1 MANNP
6 QMNDFLRGLGA
17 GLSSYNPNNM
27 FAGAGAAISASTE
40 SRQER
45 EARDKSVED
54 QIAEFDR
61 RLKMTRAA
69 QQEDIAQERKYRKED
84 ITEERKYQKED
95 AEDNMTRA
103 LRQLQESLKLQ
114 RESAA
119 SQRVEIKAERGG
131 FNAMDIDRML
141 YDALGNHAPR
151 YAGSPRGSSVPK
163 TAWGGGTAS

>member
-1 MANNP
+1 MASNP

-17 GLSSYNPNNM
+17 GLSSYDPNNM
-27 FAGAGAAISASTE
+27 FAGAGAAISASTA

-45 EARDKSVED
+45 EFRDKSVQDE
-54 QIAEFDR
+54 IAEFDR
-61 RLKMTRAA
+61 RFKMTRAA
-69 QQEDIAQERKYRKED
+69 KQEDIAEERKYRKED
-84 ITEERKYQKED
+84 IAEERKYQKED

-119 SQRVEIKAERGG
+119 SQRAEMKAERGG

-141 YDALGNHAPR
+141 YEAVGGYAPR
-151 YAGSPRGSSVPK
+151 YAGSPKGANAPK
-163 TAWGGGTAS
+163 TAWGGGTIS